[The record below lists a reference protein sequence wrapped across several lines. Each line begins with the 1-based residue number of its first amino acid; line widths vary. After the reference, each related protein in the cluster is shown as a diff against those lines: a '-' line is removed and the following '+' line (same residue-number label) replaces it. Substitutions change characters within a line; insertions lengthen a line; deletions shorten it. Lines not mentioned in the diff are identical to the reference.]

1 MDGPMRRGRSAM
13 ANNVSAPHAR
23 GAFIGRAM
31 PRFEDLRF
39 VRGSG
44 NYTDDVSLP
53 EQSYAAFVRAPHAHA
68 RIVSIDMSAA
78 RRRPG
83 VLAVLTGE
91 DYAGDGHIGMAHF
104 PNPADANDVRIPTFA
119 PTPERKILDQL
130 QPPLALGCV
139 RFVGEAVAVVVA
151 ETPGAARDA
160 AEAVVVEYQV
170 LPAVTDVM
178 EALAAGAPTIWPDA
192 PDNLALD
199 CAFGDCAAVEAAI
212 KDAHVVVE
220 QTIRNQRTASAFM
233 EPRAAIG
240 SYDAAHKLHTLIS
253 GCQGAHRLRH
263 ALAACFKVQQER
275 VHVICPDVGGAFGSR
290 FNIYPEQV
298 AVVWAARRVGRP
310 VKWTADRSE
319 AFLTD
324 YTARDV
330 VTRARLAFDRKGCM
344 LALAL
349 ELTAN
354 TGAHTVSYVPLSNG
368 YRVAPTVY
376 DVPMAWV
383 RLRAVMTNTVPTA
396 PFRGAGRP
404 EATTVMERLIDIAGN
419 LERALQSA
427 DWDGFPARRR
437 EAKKRGRLLGI
448 GVANYVET
456 PVGMPHERVAIK
468 VSATGG
474 VALIVGTQSSG
485 QGHETS
491 FRQVIADQLGVDPEA
506 INFVSGDSA
515 TLASGGGT
523 HSDRSMRLAGALMVE
538 TSRKVI
544 DKARAIA
551 AVMLDVAE
559 GDISFADGLFVAP
572 NSNRRLTLFDIAR
585 AIDELASLPGDLRAP
600 LAAEASFTGR
610 IPAYP
615 TGAAVC
621 EAEVDPQTGTIEI
634 RRYTSID
641 DGGQPINPLILHGQV
656 HGGVAQGVGQAMME
670 AAIYEPGSGQ
680 LLSASFLDYGMPRAD
695 HFPHLDVEL
704 TEDPTKGNALRV
716 KGGGEAGITPSS
728 AVLMNAV
735 LDALSGMGIEH
746 MDMPATPQRV
756 WSAICAAR
764 DGSRGC

>member
-1 MDGPMRRGRSAM
+1 MDGPMRRGGSAM
-13 ANNVSAPHAR
+13 ANKVSAPHAR

-68 RIVSIDMSAA
+68 RIVSVDMSAA

-104 PNPADANDVRIPTFA
+104 PNPADANDVSIPTFA

-151 ETPGAARDA
+151 ESPVAARDA

-178 EALAAGAPTIWPDA
+178 EALAGGAPTIWPDA

-240 SYDAAHKLHTLIS
+240 SYDAAHQQHTLIS

-263 ALAACFKVQQER
+263 ALAACFKVQQEQ

-330 VTRARLAFDRKGCM
+330 VTRARLAFDRRGRM

-376 DVPMAWV
+376 DVPMACV
-383 RLRAVMTNTVPTA
+383 RLRGVMTNTVPTA

-404 EATTVMERLIDIAGN
+404 EATTVMERLMDIAAKRLKIDRVDLRRRNLIRRDALPHRTATGLTYDSGDFAGN
-419 LERALQSA
+419 LPRALQTA

-456 PVGMPHERVAIK
+456 PVGMPHERVALK
-468 VSATGG
+468 VAKGGERGSAAR
-474 VALIVGTQSSG
+474 VDLVVGTQSSG

-491 FRQVIADQLGVDPEA
+491 FRQVIADALGIAPEA
-506 INFVSGDSA
+506 VNFVGGDSA
-515 TLASGGGT
+515 ALASGGGT
-523 HSDRSMRLAGALMVE
+523 HSDRSMRLAGALMME
-538 TSRKVI
+538 TARGVI
-544 DKARAIA
+544 ERARRIA
-551 AVMLDVAE
+551 ARMLEVAPA
-559 GDISFADGLFVAP
+559 DIAFSDGLFVAR
-572 NSNRRLTLFDIAR
+572 NSNRPLSLFDIAD
-585 AIDELASLPGDLRAP
+585 AVDEIAALPEDLRGP
-600 LAAEASFTGR
+600 LAAEAAFTGR
-610 IPAYP
+610 IAAYP

-621 EAEVDPQTGTIEI
+621 EVEIDPDTGTVEI
-634 RRYTSID
+634 VGYSSVD
-641 DGGQPINPLILHGQV
+641 DGGQAINPLILHGQV
-656 HGGVAQGVGQAMME
+656 HGGVAQGVGQAMLEE
-670 AAIYEPGSGQ
+670 AVYQPESGE
-680 LLSASFLDYGMPRAD
+680 LLSASFLDYAMPRAD
-695 HFPHLDVEL
+695 HF
-704 TEDPTKGNALRV
+704 
-716 KGGGEAGITPSS
+716 
-728 AVLMNAV
+728 
-735 LDALSGMGIEH
+735 
-746 MDMPATPQRV
+746 
-756 WSAICAAR
+756 
-764 DGSRGC
+764 

>member
-1 MDGPMRRGRSAM
+1 M
-13 ANNVSAPHAR
+13 ANKVSAPHAR

-68 RIVSIDMSAA
+68 RIVSVDMSAA

-104 PNPADANDVRIPTFA
+104 PNPADANDVSIPTFA

-151 ETPGAARDA
+151 ESPVAARDA

-178 EALAAGAPTIWPDA
+178 EALAGGAPTIWPDA

-212 KDAHVVVE
+212 NDAHVVVE

-240 SYDAAHKLHTLIS
+240 SYDAAHQQHTLIS

-263 ALAACFKVQQER
+263 ALAACFKVQQEQ

-330 VTRARLAFDRKGCM
+330 VTRARLAFDRRGRM

-383 RLRAVMTNTVPTA
+383 RLRGVMTNTVPT
-396 PFRGAGRP
+396 
-404 EATTVMERLIDIAGN
+404 
-419 LERALQSA
+419 S
-427 DWDGFPARRR
+427 
-437 EAKKRGRLLGI
+437 
-448 GVANYVET
+448 
-456 PVGMPHERVAIK
+456 
-468 VSATGG
+468 
-474 VALIVGTQSSG
+474 
-485 QGHETS
+485 
-491 FRQVIADQLGVDPEA
+491 
-506 INFVSGDSA
+506 
-515 TLASGGGT
+515 
-523 HSDRSMRLAGALMVE
+523 
-538 TSRKVI
+538 
-544 DKARAIA
+544 
-551 AVMLDVAE
+551 
-559 GDISFADGLFVAP
+559 
-572 NSNRRLTLFDIAR
+572 
-585 AIDELASLPGDLRAP
+585 
-600 LAAEASFTGR
+600 
-610 IPAYP
+610 
-615 TGAAVC
+615 
-621 EAEVDPQTGTIEI
+621 PQN
-634 RRYTSID
+634 D
-641 DGGQPINPLILHGQV
+641 
-656 HGGVAQGVGQAMME
+656 
-670 AAIYEPGSGQ
+670 
-680 LLSASFLDYGMPRAD
+680 
-695 HFPHLDVEL
+695 
-704 TEDPTKGNALRV
+704 
-716 KGGGEAGITPSS
+716 
-728 AVLMNAV
+728 
-735 LDALSGMGIEH
+735 
-746 MDMPATPQRV
+746 
-756 WSAICAAR
+756 
-764 DGSRGC
+764 